1 MMKLIIW
8 ELDNVN
14 DRGAAMI
21 IDYEVKMML
30 MIGKHLNWPRVQI
43 YFSTLCHNR
52 HSVVLHRIVWYSVVL
67 HRILS
72 SVIIQHADGGLH
84 LPSNTALSVLKIH
97 FRTRKY

>member
-1 MMKLIIW
+1 M
-8 ELDNVN
+8 
-14 DRGAAMI
+14 
-21 IDYEVKMML
+21 MML
-30 MIGKHLNWPRVQI
+30 MIGKPLNWPRVQI

-52 HSVVLHRIVWYSVVL
+52 HSVVLHRIVWHCVVL

-97 FRTRKY
+97 FRTLVNTDPNQFHSCQGQAGATD